1 MYGAHTQGYTLRPG
15 EQGAESVVLG
25 TEQLGHLMKRLTRI
39 AALAILGILTLGVAW
54 FIGMRRKGSIVT
66 KTQRR
71 LNRAVF
77 NPRQLRTAGQ
87 PGAYAGVVHHQG
99 RASGKEY
106 MTPVGTVQTEDG
118 FVVALVY
125 GSDTDWVKNVL
136 AAGSAAITHEGQQY
150 EVVDP
155 ALVSLD
161 SVADSFEESEL
172 TPLRLFGVRECLRVR
187 TVSTVAT

>member
-1 MYGAHTQGYTLRPG
+1 
-15 EQGAESVVLG
+15 
-25 TEQLGHLMKRLTRI
+25 MKRLTRI

-87 PGAYAGVVHHQG
+87 ADAYAGVVHHQG
-99 RASGKEY
+99 RVSGKEY

-125 GSDTDWVKNVL
+125 GSDTDWVKNVM
-136 AAGSAAITHEGQQY
+136 AADSAAITHEGKQY
-150 EVVDP
+150 EVTDP

-161 SVADSFEESEL
+161 SAADSFEDSEL
-172 TPLRLFGVRECLRVR
+172 RTLRLFGVTQCLRVR
-187 TVSTVAT
+187 TVPTVET